1 MAPGDKPK
9 PPYSVNN
16 FFPIS
21 NEALRVAVA
30 LPTIFTARMPKPDK
44 RTQAAGGCSYQPTEV
59 HEKHRWFVA
68 LHWKFIRMNGLWHLQ
83 NHSSLWW
90 WISAWYSVV
99 SVLQGGRTTS
109 LTTWDMTG
117 MFEIIRYNEHETSI
131 KLLGCTRNLFSGLK
145 ALQYSEVLCSSR
157 HCIGVSK
164 WKAKLYRLRSGFDPN
179 LAPTLKAHSLSYV
192 ASYVNIFIII

>member
-1 MAPGDKPK
+1 M
-9 PPYSVNN
+9 
-16 FFPIS
+16 
-21 NEALRVAVA
+21 
-30 LPTIFTARMPKPDK
+30 
-44 RTQAAGGCSYQPTEV
+44 
-59 HEKHRWFVA
+59 A
-68 LHWKFIRMNGLWHLQ
+68 LHWKFTRMNGLWHLQ

-117 MFEIIRYNEHETSI
+117 MFEIIRQNEHETSI
-131 KLLGCTRNLFSGLK
+131 KLLRCTRNLFSGLK

-164 WKAKLYRLRSGFDPN
+164 WKAKLYRLRSGYDPN
-179 LAPTLKAHSLSYV
+179 LAPTAIGPIRDENRQLKAHSLSYV
-192 ASYVNIFIII
+192 ASYVNIFIIIYIIYQYIQYISRIWHTHTYHI